1 VTNTQSIIASP
12 PNTRLIFKSLMR
24 ADFIVFLKNRRS
36 LVLSVILPYLILV
49 STNSSKGTANLGGAL
64 FVIGLSIT
72 FGIASTSIMGYS
84 LAVARDREKGV
95 FQRLRV
101 TPASSWAIMSS
112 RLSVQVLANLI
123 IALVVLVLGS
133 RIHHLSLSIGQYG
146 LVLLVSILGGAM
158 FLCIGQTLVALVK
171 SSETVTATARLLYVG
186 LIFLGLLGQSGS
198 LGHAWD
204 TAAEWSPV
212 GTTMTLFAGVLRLAA
227 WNAHDFESLLAVVG
241 YIVVFAV
248 IGIRWFQWEVR

>member
-1 VTNTQSIIASP
+1 VTSTQSITAA
-12 PNTRLIFKSLMR
+12 PNRRLIFTSLLR
-24 ADFIVFLKNRRS
+24 ADFIVLLKNRRS
-36 LVLSVILPYLILV
+36 LVLSILLPYIILV
-49 STNSSKGTANLGGAL
+49 STNSNKGTANLGGAL

-101 TPASSWAIMSS
+101 TPASTWAIMAS
-112 RLSVQVLANLI
+112 RLSLQILANLI
-123 IALVVLVLGS
+123 IALVVLILGC
-133 RIHHLSLSIGQYG
+133 RIHHLSLSAGQYG
-146 LVLLVSILGGAM
+146 LVLLISILGGTM
-158 FLCIGQTLVALVK
+158 FLCIAQALVALVK
-171 SSETVTATARLLYVG
+171 SSDTVTATARLIYIA

-204 TAAEWSPV
+204 TAAKWSPV
-212 GTTMTLFAGVLRLAA
+212 GTVMTLFAGVLKLSA
-227 WNAHDFESLLAVVG
+227 WNARDLESLLVVIG

-248 IGIRWFQWEVR
+248 VGIRWFQWEVR